1 MRKKGFFI
9 TLEGSEGCGKTT
21 QIRLLRNFLR
31 KKGYLV
37 FATREPGGTPIGDAV
52 RKVLLDL
59 KHRKMSPLT
68 EALLYM
74 ASRAQLVEEVIF
86 PKLEKKKIVICDRW
100 LDATVAYQGYAGGLH
115 VKWIKDLG
123 QVATQGL
130 VPDLS
135 LYLDLPVSV
144 GLARAKK
151 RHHAD
156 RVEKK
161 SLTYHENVRQGYLKI
176 SKEEPYRFRR
186 LSISSDETATDVH
199 ERIKTEV
206 ERVLSRR

>member
-1 MRKKGFFI
+1 LKKRGIFI
-9 TLEGSEGCGKTT
+9 TLEGSEGCGKST
-21 QIRLLRNFLR
+21 QTRLLRDDLR
-31 KKGYLV
+31 KEGYEV
-37 FATREPGGTPIGDAV
+37 FTTREPGGTAIGDEV
-52 RKVLLDL
+52 RKILLDP
-59 KHRKMSPLT
+59 KHRRMSPLAET
-68 EALLYM
+68 LLYM

-86 PKLEKKKIVICDRW
+86 PKLRKRMIVVCDRW

-123 QVATQGL
+123 QVVTQNL

-151 RHHAD
+151 RRPAD
-156 RVEKK
+156 RVERK
-161 SLTYHENVRQGYLKI
+161 SLTYHESVRQGYLKI

-186 LSISSDETATDVH
+186 LSIGSGETAAHVH
-199 ERIKTEV
+199 ERIKAEV